1 MTSDISVGFSRGYA
15 GGTKDT
21 DQGSGHAL
29 CRLFLAQ
36 QELGCC
42 SFLAASLASFQGEGV
57 LLRLLD
63 RRVQVKVRQQL
74 AAAWALEILWRR
86 AGEAGGACQEG
97 LLERLLSLPV
107 EQLIQKCW
115 VWYEPLMFGR
125 VDGMRGCSLSSSAF
139 R

>member
-1 MTSDISVGFSRGYA
+1 MLLI
-15 GGTKDT
+15 
-21 DQGSGHAL
+21 
-29 CRLFLAQ
+29 
-36 QELGCC
+36 LGCVAGARM
-42 SFLAASLASFQGEGV
+42 FLDRASFQGEGV

-74 AAAWALEILWRR
+74 AAAWAREILWRR

-125 VDGMRGCSLSSSAF
+125 VDGMSHERLLPVIQRPRQASSAICRF